1 MLSSQ
6 VRVVAVLAGLL
17 LSVPAYSYAQGPG
30 GGGRGF
36 GGGGRGGFGRGG
48 GSADLLRIEEVQKE
62 IGVTEEQKTELA
74 KVVESLRTAER
85 AGGFNREEYQKLT
98 EEERTKRREE
108 FEKLTE
114 EERTKR
120 FEEMDKQ
127 RQERSKK
134 ADESIKAL
142 LKPEQWTRL
151 SELRLQR
158 EGVRSWSR
166 EDVQKQLGLTE
177 EQVAKV
183 KTLTSAQGP
192 DFRDLSSEE
201 EIAKLREEMK
211 ARREAFDK
219 GMAEVLTE
227 DQKATWTKLQGTKFE
242 FPQRGGGRGPGSGG
256 RRRPL

>member
-30 GGGRGF
+30 GGGRG
-36 GGGGRGGFGRGG
+36 GRGGFGRGG
-48 GSADLLRIEEVQKE
+48 GGGTAGLLMMEEVQKE

-74 KVVESLRTAER
+74 KVAESLRPAEG
-85 AGGFNREEYQKLT
+85 AGGFNRDEYEKLT

-108 FEKLTE
+108 M
-114 EERTKR
+114 TKQM
-120 FEEMDKQ
+120 ED
-127 RQERSKK
+127 RSKK
-134 ADESIKAL
+134 SDESIKAL

-192 DFRDLSSEE
+192 GLGGGGRNFRDLSEE
-201 EIAKLREEMK
+201 EMTKMRAEMT
-211 ARREAFDK
+211 ARQEAFDK

-256 RRRPL
+256 RRRPQSN